1 MLEQYVHAV
10 VDKKMRQEYPHVEL
24 PGAVCARITKA
35 QPGGAYHTYNVKI
48 LDSNRNDD
56 ERFSEIP
63 NVKSKLAFDQGDIVA
78 VLLLYGQL
86 DVFIVGEVV

>member
-10 VDKKMRQEYPHVEL
+10 VDKKIRQEYPHIEL

-35 QPGGAYHTYNVKI
+35 QLGEAYHTYSVKI
-48 LDSNRNDD
+48 LDANREVD
-56 ERFSEIP
+56 ERFPEVP
-63 NVKSKLAFDQGDIVA
+63 NVKSKDKFDQGDTVA